1 MYLISLFQYH
11 FTASMPRGPMS
22 QDPAPLAKPEGIEIS
37 DTYGTVRVSL
47 NCQFD
52 TSDKDF
58 VSFHTFRAKSCKFL
72 KILIQTKTSSY
83 TFSS

>member
-1 MYLISLFQYH
+1 
-11 FTASMPRGPMS
+11 MS

-58 VSFHTFRAKSCKFL
+58 VSFHTFEQKVVSF
-72 KILIQTKTSSY
+72 
-83 TFSS
+83 